1 MSGPARFN
9 LSAWALANRSLVV
22 FLMIATLVAGAFSYT
37 NLSRNEDPPFTIK
50 TMVVAAYWPG
60 ASGADMMN
68 LVTDRLE
75 DRLEETPYLDRVDSY
90 TRPGEAVIF
99 VHLRDDAPPAEV
111 PDVWYQV
118 RKKMADLA
126 DQLPQGVIGPV
137 FDDEFGDT
145 FGLIYGFTTEGLSMA
160 ELRDTVDAARG
171 RILGVPNVGKVNLIG
186 VQEEQVLVEFSPAR
200 LAAYG
205 LDVQAVAEAL
215 ARQNAVAPTGT
226 LILPEEKMALRVSGA
241 FATETSL
248 RAVEIRLND
257 RFVPLTDLATITRA
271 PADPPTPMFRVNGEP
286 AIGLAIS
293 MAQGGNLLDF
303 GKAVAAEMAKV
314 QAELPYGLEITE
326 VADQALV
333 VKDAVKGFIKVLAEA
348 IAIVLA
354 VSFLSLGTRAGIVV
368 TLSIPLVLAMT
379 FVGMEIAGIGLQ
391 RISLGALIIAL
402 GLLVDDAMITV
413 ETMVAKLE
421 EGWDKVSAASFAWTS
436 TAMPMLTGTLVMVAG
451 FVPVG
456 FAKSSAGEYTYSLFI
471 VVLISLVA
479 SWIVAVLFS
488 PILGTWV
495 LPDKMATHGHGE
507 GRMMRAVRR
516 LADLSLS
523 RPKTL
528 IVASVL
534 VLGLSILGLGKVE
547 EQFFPASDR
556 PELLVSLTLPQNAS
570 LSATDAA
577 AKRLETLLKADDAV
591 AHFSTYIGAG
601 AIRFYLPMDVL
612 LTNDNIAQ
620 AVVVAKDLHAR
631 DALKARLEAAFAVD
645 FADITAR
652 ATPLELG
659 PPVGWPVKYRVTGP
673 DPAKVRELA
682 LQLADVVATE
692 PAAREVTLSAGEP
705 QKVLRVDVNQTEA
718 RALGLSS
725 QDVAAALA
733 LIHGGTTVTALRD
746 GNRLVDVVL
755 RAEAAAR
762 NDPATVAKLQIPV
775 DGSRSV
781 PLGQIARIGW
791 GVENPVIWRRAQL
804 PIITVQADVAPGT
817 EPVTL
822 SSRLAPAIAA
832 FADTLPSGYAIE
844 EGGMVEEAAKGSA
857 SVFAVIPLM
866 LGIMVALLMVQLRS
880 FTRMGI
886 AMAMAPFGLIGVVA
900 ALLLTG
906 APMGFV
912 AQLGIIALIGM
923 IIRNAVILI
932 EEVDGNVARGEAPEQ
947 AVRAATLHRAR
958 PILLTAMAAILG
970 MVPIAPQVFWGPMAF
985 AMIGGLAA
993 ATLLTLSLL
1002 PAMLRLLL
1010 EAEGRKASDARL
1022 RQEPAP

>member
-436 TAMPMLTGTLVMVAG
+436 TAMPMLL
-451 FVPVG
+451 
-456 FAKSSAGEYTYSLFI
+456 
-471 VVLISLVA
+471 
-479 SWIVAVLFS
+479 
-488 PILGTWV
+488 
-495 LPDKMATHGHGE
+495 
-507 GRMMRAVRR
+507 
-516 LADLSLS
+516 
-523 RPKTL
+523 
-528 IVASVL
+528 
-534 VLGLSILGLGKVE
+534 
-547 EQFFPASDR
+547 
-556 PELLVSLTLPQNAS
+556 
-570 LSATDAA
+570 
-577 AKRLETLLKADDAV
+577 
-591 AHFSTYIGAG
+591 
-601 AIRFYLPMDVL
+601 
-612 LTNDNIAQ
+612 
-620 AVVVAKDLHAR
+620 
-631 DALKARLEAAFAVD
+631 
-645 FADITAR
+645 
-652 ATPLELG
+652 
-659 PPVGWPVKYRVTGP
+659 
-673 DPAKVRELA
+673 
-682 LQLADVVATE
+682 
-692 PAAREVTLSAGEP
+692 
-705 QKVLRVDVNQTEA
+705 
-718 RALGLSS
+718 
-725 QDVAAALA
+725 
-733 LIHGGTTVTALRD
+733 
-746 GNRLVDVVL
+746 
-755 RAEAAAR
+755 
-762 NDPATVAKLQIPV
+762 
-775 DGSRSV
+775 
-781 PLGQIARIGW
+781 
-791 GVENPVIWRRAQL
+791 
-804 PIITVQADVAPGT
+804 
-817 EPVTL
+817 
-822 SSRLAPAIAA
+822 
-832 FADTLPSGYAIE
+832 
-844 EGGMVEEAAKGSA
+844 
-857 SVFAVIPLM
+857 
-866 LGIMVALLMVQLRS
+866 
-880 FTRMGI
+880 
-886 AMAMAPFGLIGVVA
+886 
-900 ALLLTG
+900 
-906 APMGFV
+906 
-912 AQLGIIALIGM
+912 
-923 IIRNAVILI
+923 
-932 EEVDGNVARGEAPEQ
+932 
-947 AVRAATLHRAR
+947 
-958 PILLTAMAAILG
+958 
-970 MVPIAPQVFWGPMAF
+970 
-985 AMIGGLAA
+985 
-993 ATLLTLSLL
+993 
-1002 PAMLRLLL
+1002 
-1010 EAEGRKASDARL
+1010 
-1022 RQEPAP
+1022 